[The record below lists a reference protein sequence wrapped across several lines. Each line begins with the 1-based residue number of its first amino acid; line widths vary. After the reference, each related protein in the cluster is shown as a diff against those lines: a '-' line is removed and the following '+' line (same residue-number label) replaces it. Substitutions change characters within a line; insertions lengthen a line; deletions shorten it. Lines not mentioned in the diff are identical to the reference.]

1 MAERIERVALVTG
14 GARGIGLAI
23 AARLARGGCPVAL
36 ADVLEEEARGA
47 AEKLSAE
54 TGVKALGLKMDVT
67 DPESVDAGVEAV
79 ISGLGSLDILVNNAG
94 ITRDQL
100 FMRMSPQEWS
110 LVLEVNLDGAFHCCK
125 AALHRKRPMMR
136 NQWGRVINIT
146 SIIGVVGNAGQANYA
161 ASKAGLIGLTR
172 SLAKEYAA
180 RNITVNAVA
189 PGFIQT
195 PMTDKL
201 PEKVKEEY
209 MKTIPAGRF
218 GTAQDVAAAVAFFA
232 SQEAGYVNGHVLRVD
247 GGMF

>member
-1 MAERIERVALVTG
+1 MAENKQRVALVTG

-23 AARLARGGCPVAL
+23 AARLAEGGRAVAL
-36 ADVLEEEARGA
+36 ADVLEEEAA
-47 AEKLSAE
+47 ASAEKLAEE
-54 TGVKALGLKMDVT
+54 TGVDAIGLKMDVT
-67 DPESVDAGVEAV
+67 DPESVEAGVETV
-79 ISGLGSLDILVNNAG
+79 ISRLGSLDILVNNAG

-100 FMRMSPQEWS
+100 FMRMSPEDWS
-110 LVLEVNLDGAFHCCK
+110 LVLRVNLDGAFNCCK

-136 NQWGRVINIT
+136 NHWGRVVNIT
-146 SIIGVVGNAGQANYA
+146 SIIGIVGNAGQVNYA

-201 PEKVKEEY
+201 PGQVKDEY
-209 MKTIPAGRF
+209 LKTIPAGRF
-218 GTAQDVAAAVAFFA
+218 GTPGDVAAAAAFFA
-232 SQEAGYVNGHVLRVD
+232 SEEAGYINGHVLRVD

>member
-1 MAERIERVALVTG
+1 MAEAQIRAALVTG

-23 AARLARGGCPVAL
+23 AARLAREGHSVAL
-36 ADVLEEEARGA
+36 ADVLEEEAARA
-47 AEKLSAE
+47 AENLAAE

-67 DPESVDAGVEAV
+67 DPESVEAGVEKV
-79 ISGLGSLDILVNNAG
+79 VSGLGSLDILVNNAG

-100 FMRMSPQEWS
+100 FMRMSPEDWS
-110 LVLEVNLDGAFHCCK
+110 LVLKVNLDGAFNCCK
-125 AALHRKRPMMR
+125 AALNRKRPMMR
-136 NQWGRVINIT
+136 NHWGRIVNIT

-172 SLAKEYAA
+172 SLAKEYGV

-189 PGFIQT
+189 PGFIRT

-209 MKTIPAGRF
+209 LRTIPAGRF
-218 GTAQDVAAAVAFFA
+218 GTPEDVAAAVAFFA
-232 SQEAGYVNGHVLRVD
+232 SPEAGYINGHVLRVD

>member
-1 MAERIERVALVTG
+1 MAESTKRVALVTG

-23 AARLARGGCPVAL
+23 AGRLAREGISVAL
-36 ADVLEEEARGA
+36 ADVLEEEASKA
-47 AEKLSAE
+47 AAGLASEAGVE
-54 TGVKALGLKMDVT
+54 TLGLKMDVT
-67 DPESVDAGVEAV
+67 DPESVEAGVEEV
-79 ISGLGSLDILVNNAG
+79 ISRLGSLDILVNNAG

-100 FMRMSPQEWS
+100 FMRMSPEDWA
-110 LVLEVNLDGAFHCCK
+110 LVLKVNLDGAFNCCK

-136 NQWGRVINIT
+136 NQWGRVVNIT

-201 PEKVKEEY
+201 PEKVREEY
-209 MKTIPAGRF
+209 LKTIPAGRF
-218 GTAQDVAAAVAFFA
+218 GTAGDVAAAVAFFA
-232 SQEAGYVNGHVLRVD
+232 SDEAGYVNGHVLRVD